1 MSVADMVEM
10 ESLLDEV
17 RDQFEDEL
25 RELFNEDPA
34 MFEGRSTQEEWNA
47 QVRLASNALREELN
61 KSVDK
66 IETMLHDG
74 QYH

>member
-17 RDQFEDEL
+17 RDQFEDDL
-25 RELFNEDPA
+25 RELLNEDPG

-47 QVRLASNALREELN
+47 QVRLAANALREELN

>member
-1 MSVADMVEM
+1 MSVADMIEM

-17 RDQFEDEL
+17 RDQFVDEL
-25 RELFNEDPA
+25 RELFNEEPEL
-34 MFEGRSTQEEWNA
+34 FEGRSTQLEWNE
-47 QVRLASNALREELN
+47 QVRRAGDALRQELN

>member
-1 MSVADMVEM
+1 MSVADMIEM

-17 RDQFEDEL
+17 RDQFVDEL
-25 RELFNEDPA
+25 RELFNEEPEL
-34 MFEGRSTQEEWNA
+34 FEGRSTQLEWNE
-47 QVRLASNALREELN
+47 QVRRAGDALRQELN

-74 QYH
+74 QYL